1 MNLFFFFIRLTPPYL
16 ATILATVLLTDYSV
30 ESSPFW
36 VSDRND
42 LKCGQH
48 WWRNLLY
55 IQNLFDFN
63 ELCVIWS
70 WSLACEFQFFVII
83 TALLFLYA
91 K

>member
-1 MNLFFFFIRLTPPYL
+1 MNESFILDRLTPPYL
-16 ATILATVLLTDYSV
+16 ATILATGLLTDYSV

-36 VSDRND
+36 ISDRND
-42 LKCGQH
+42 IKCSQH

-55 IQNLFDFN
+55 IQNLFDFDD
-63 ELCVIWS
+63 LCCLWT
-70 WSLACEFQFFVII
+70 WSLACEMQFFIII